1 MYIPQNAEI
10 LLSVINTL
18 LRDKYSSI
26 YDLCDYEDVD
36 FNLVNFKLESIGYF
50 YNEKT
55 NSYIL
60 KD

>member
-26 YDLCDYEDVD
+26 YDLCDYEDID
-36 FNLVNFKLESIGYF
+36 FNLVNCKLESVGYV